1 MSPNVAGLAYIDLS
15 HVEPGNS
22 SGQLDIKYSSART
35 YSGQILVRTTGAI
48 EHDLLIPNVDST
60 TWRLT
65 NIDAATVGRL
75 LAGELVLSE
84 PGHVNSVEVH
94 NWIKIANTLSER
106 ITQAEYTALSTKD
119 PNVLYL
125 VIG

>member
-1 MSPNVAGLAYIDLS
+1 MTALAYIDLS
-15 HVEPGNS
+15 HLEPGNS

-106 ITQAEYTALSTKD
+106 LTQAEYTALATKD